1 MAKLRAVLAGAL
13 GGLAGAALMAP
24 VHMAAAELAKQE
36 APKGED
42 ATQKVAQT
50 VVAKTTGR
58 KLPRAQKAKAG
69 QVVHFAFGAAMGAL
83 YGLLAENFPFVTA
96 GAGTL
101 FGAAVYTGAHALTV
115 PALGLAPGPAEN
127 GAAREA
133 AELGSHVVYGVVTD
147 AVRRALT

>member
-1 MAKLRAVLAGAL
+1 MAKLRGVLAGAL
-13 GGLAGAALMAP
+13 GGLAGAALMGP
-24 VHMAAAELAKQE
+24 VHLAAAKFAKQE

-42 ATQKVAQT
+42 ATETVAKT
-50 VVAKTTGR
+50 VIAKTTGR
-58 KLPRAQKAKAG
+58 KLARAQKAKG
-69 QVVHFAFGAAMGAL
+69 GRVVHFAFGAAMGAL
-83 YGLLAENFPFVTA
+83 YGLLAENVSFVAA

-133 AELGSHVVYGVVTD
+133 TELGSHIVYGVVTD